1 MKKENYFNM
10 AEFKIKKD
18 QISRLKVLNDYIKKM
33 EAFSPLGEKQTF
45 VIDNNQLT
53 VYGTANAAGSGHIEA
68 TFDIESTSQDHFGL
82 ELSRFIT
89 YLEKT
94 KSDTIN
100 VLINNKK
107 MTVKSDTSSIVISQ
121 ALIYDVYDEDAL
133 NEIKSYV
140 TDKLSLKEFKN
151 PINVNLSQKE
161 LITTLGNMTKLQD
174 TNHQILLGK
183 NSIKSADQLCILDYK
198 SKEEIT
204 SEEEILFDR
213 DIVSIIK
220 DVDAFSISSDKKYY
234 YFDINK
240 YGIKLIF
247 VPKKYEWSF
256 PEPEDLVD
264 IKPLESKQITLKI
277 NTNHFY
283 DIISEYEK
291 VFDPSTWRF
300 EQIFFKTPTG
310 FNDNPV
316 FDLHFDNMDVEIR
329 NNLTA
334 EIIETTDDTE
344 DFEFLMPT
352 QHFKLLENVLK
363 SEEFFTMKYSST
375 DVNDPNGVA
384 IVVENS
390 TCEIILA
397 KVIP

>member
-1 MKKENYFNM
+1 
-10 AEFKIKKD
+10 
-18 QISRLKVLNDYIKKM
+18 
-33 EAFSPLGEKQTF
+33 
-45 VIDNNQLT
+45 
-53 VYGTANAAGSGHIEA
+53 
-68 TFDIESTSQDHFGL
+68 
-82 ELSRFIT
+82 
-89 YLEKT
+89 
-94 KSDTIN
+94 
-100 VLINNKK
+100 

-204 SEEEILFDR
+204 SEGEILFDR